1 MASWRVQQCFARV
14 SDTSCIQA
22 DLHAAGMVMLSDEFA
37 LVAAPQ
43 LFTQPPSVGGRPEAV
58 LLVGL
63 RPSLETQGLPRSS
76 PDDGP
81 DHSCP
86 SPSSKLGRQSPDST
100 SPSFRVSTPNQCTPA
115 RRLLQSWAASL
126 QNRQAQVSES
136 SPSACVLSRT
146 KAANAQLRPCLH
158 RLYSGS
164 HPDLHRHAHA
174 KLHLEQVSGG
184 NAVA

>member
-115 RRLLQSWAASL
+115 RRLLQSWDASL
-126 QNRQAQVSES
+126 QIRQAQAFESPLPTSALLPVAFFKVGPPVSRIDRPKC
-136 SPSACVLSRT
+136 PS
-146 KAANAQLRPCLH
+146 
-158 RLYSGS
+158 
-164 HPDLHRHAHA
+164 
-174 KLHLEQVSGG
+174 LHLQPACCPEPRQPML
-184 NAVA
+184 N